1 MFALLFFWENRV
13 MLKVSHQ
20 LTQEE
25 PFNDH
30 MVDWKAMYLVT
41 AGGKIKCLRCTA
53 RSTRKKQQC
62 GKPALKTSTTQKCQT
77 HGGRPHAPEV
87 LRRISEA
94 NTTHGESTKAAQE
107 QYRQDAVH
115 ILQLE
120 DAMRVLKMGEGPSIR
135 GRKPAGYSAVHSM
148 KMWWGSC

>member
-1 MFALLFFWENRV
+1 MIHQTPENQSSTEPTLNGKAL
-13 MLKVSHQ
+13 
-20 LTQEE
+20 
-25 PFNDH
+25 
-30 MVDWKAMYLVT
+30 YLVT

-53 RSTRKKQQC
+53 KSSRSKQQC

-77 HGGRPHAPEV
+77 HGGRPHTPEV

-94 NTTHGESTKAAQE
+94 NTIHGEATKAAKE
-107 QYRQDAVH
+107 QYRKDAVH

-135 GRKPAGYSAVHSM
+135 GRKPAGYRGVYSEADVLRAINEMLLHRM
-148 KMWWGSC
+148 

>member
-1 MFALLFFWENRV
+1 M
-13 MLKVSHQ
+13 SHQ
-20 LTQEE
+20 TPEDQSSTEIT
-25 PFNDH
+25 
-30 MVDWKAMYLVT
+30 VDGKALYLVT

-53 RSTRKKQQC
+53 SSTRTKQQC
-62 GKPALKTSTTQKCQT
+62 DKPALKTSTTQKCQT
-77 HGGRPHAPEV
+77 HGGRPHTPEV

-94 NTTHGESTKAAQE
+94 NTIHGESTKAAKE

-135 GRKPAGYSAVHSM
+135 GRKPAGYRGVYSEADVLRAITEMLLHRM
-148 KMWWGSC
+148 

>member
-1 MFALLFFWENRV
+1 M
-13 MLKVSHQ
+13 SHQ
-20 LTQEE
+20 TPEDQSSTEIT
-25 PFNDH
+25 
-30 MVDWKAMYLVT
+30 VDGKALYLVT

-53 RSTRKKQQC
+53 SSTRTKQQC

-77 HGGRPHAPEV
+77 HGGRPHTPEV

-94 NTTHGESTKAAQE
+94 NTLHGESTKAAKE

-120 DAMRVLKMGEGPSIR
+120 DAIRVLKMGEGPSIR
-135 GRKPAGYSAVHSM
+135 GRKPAGYRGVYSEADVVRAITEMLLHRM
-148 KMWWGSC
+148 

>member
-1 MFALLFFWENRV
+1 MIHQTPENQSSTDTTVDGKAL
-13 MLKVSHQ
+13 
-20 LTQEE
+20 
-25 PFNDH
+25 
-30 MVDWKAMYLVT
+30 YLVT

-53 RSTRKKQQC
+53 KSSRTKQQC
-62 GKPALKTSTTQKCQT
+62 GKPALKASTTQKCQT
-77 HGGRPHAPEV
+77 HGGRPHTPEV

-94 NTTHGESTKAAQE
+94 NTIHGESTKAAKE

-135 GRKPAGYSAVHSM
+135 GRKPAGYRGVYSEADVVRAITEMLLHRM
-148 KMWWGSC
+148 

>member
-1 MFALLFFWENRV
+1 MIHQSSKNQSSTETTVDGKAL
-13 MLKVSHQ
+13 
-20 LTQEE
+20 
-25 PFNDH
+25 
-30 MVDWKAMYLVT
+30 YLVT

-53 RSTRKKQQC
+53 SSTRTKQQC

-77 HGGRPHAPEV
+77 HGGRPHTPEV

-94 NTTHGESTKAAQE
+94 NTLHGESTKAAKE

-135 GRKPAGYSAVHSM
+135 GRKPAGYRGVYSEADVVRAITEMLLHRM
-148 KMWWGSC
+148 

>member
-1 MFALLFFWENRV
+1 MIHQTPKNKSSTEITVDGKAL
-13 MLKVSHQ
+13 
-20 LTQEE
+20 
-25 PFNDH
+25 
-30 MVDWKAMYLVT
+30 YLVT

-77 HGGRPHAPEV
+77 HGGRPHTPEV

-94 NTTHGESTKAAQE
+94 NTIHGESTKAAKE

-120 DAMRVLKMGEGPSIR
+120 DAMRVLKMGDGPSIR
-135 GRKPAGYSAVHSM
+135 GRKPAGYRGVYSEADVLRAITEMLLHRM
-148 KMWWGSC
+148 

>member
-1 MFALLFFWENRV
+1 MIHQTPKNKSSTETTVDGKAL
-13 MLKVSHQ
+13 
-20 LTQEE
+20 
-25 PFNDH
+25 
-30 MVDWKAMYLVT
+30 YLVT

-77 HGGRPHAPEV
+77 HGGRPHTPEV

-94 NTTHGESTKAAQE
+94 NTLHGESTKAAKE

-135 GRKPAGYSAVHSM
+135 GRKPAGYRGVYSEADVVWVISEMLLHRM
-148 KMWWGSC
+148 

>member
-1 MFALLFFWENRV
+1 MIHQTPKNKSSTEITVDGKAL
-13 MLKVSHQ
+13 
-20 LTQEE
+20 
-25 PFNDH
+25 
-30 MVDWKAMYLVT
+30 YLVT

-53 RSTRKKQQC
+53 SSTRTKQQC
-62 GKPALKTSTTQKCQT
+62 GKPALKVSTTQKCQT
-77 HGGRPHAPEV
+77 HGGRPHTPEV

-94 NTTHGESTKAAQE
+94 NTIHGESTKAAKE

-135 GRKPAGYSAVHSM
+135 GRKPAGYRGVYSEADVVRAITEMLLHRM
-148 KMWWGSC
+148 

>member
-1 MFALLFFWENRV
+1 MI
-13 MLKVSHQ
+13 HQ
-20 LTQEE
+20 IPKNKSSPETT
-25 PFNDH
+25 
-30 MVDWKAMYLVT
+30 VDGKAMYLVT

-77 HGGRPHAPEV
+77 HGGRPHTPEV

-94 NTTHGESTKAAQE
+94 NTTHGESTKAAKE

-135 GRKPAGYSAVHSM
+135 GRKPAGYRGVYSEADVVRAITEMLLHRM
-148 KMWWGSC
+148 

>member
-1 MFALLFFWENRV
+1 MIHQTPEDQSSTEPTLNGKAL
-13 MLKVSHQ
+13 
-20 LTQEE
+20 
-25 PFNDH
+25 
-30 MVDWKAMYLVT
+30 YLVT

-53 RSTRKKQQC
+53 KSSRSKQQC

-77 HGGRPHAPEV
+77 HGGRPHTPEV

-94 NTTHGESTKAAQE
+94 NTLHGESTKAAKE

-135 GRKPAGYSAVHSM
+135 GRKPAGYRGLYSEADVLRAISEMLLHRM
-148 KMWWGSC
+148 

>member
-1 MFALLFFWENRV
+1 MIHQTPENQSSTETTADGKAL
-13 MLKVSHQ
+13 
-20 LTQEE
+20 
-25 PFNDH
+25 
-30 MVDWKAMYLVT
+30 YLVT

-53 RSTRKKQQC
+53 KSSRSKQQC

-77 HGGRPHAPEV
+77 HGGRPHTPEV

-94 NTTHGESTKAAQE
+94 NTLHGESTKAAKE

-135 GRKPAGYSAVHSM
+135 GRKPAGYTGVYSEADVVRAITEMLLHRM
-148 KMWWGSC
+148 